1 MATIISDV
9 FGDLKIAL
17 RKINDAAIAVAT
29 VDKIIDNVVLV
40 TFTNHVI
47 ENYNLL
53 IVSGQR
59 FQRNNIVGAFNNIIA
74 SHRIDSCVE
83 IINHILVLILMQVLS
98 AKVNFVVDQQPVKH
112 MHENICLTRV
122 AWPANKH
129 PKGICWH
136 TRVALFVITFCSQT
150 GVVIR
155 NFHFFFCYIY
165 GKNMSMKKWRK
176 LVDEKA
182 EVEQQNDKIL
192 AVIKNNKINKE
203 FGQLSGE
210 DLFKPITSRLDKLQV
225 GTASKEEEEQIPD
238 YGMDEFD
245 LNNPFDED
253 FRPDAE
259 TPPPSPLPT
268 PPPSPPLPPSPPPSY
283 YTSSPPP
290 SPLPPLAEEEEMEE
304 VQPSGGVKP
313 KESKWGPPQEL
324 VIKGSESVDLQT
336 LNRMLTVNKDNP
348 NYFVKSET
356 SKFHNYTLADIKKAR
371 DAILERRQGK
381 FMPPAD
387 WMPDVDDDE
396 PDREMEGSG
405 SVDPNALVE
414 RLHISLASIQAGNT
428 SLKLKKQVQQM
439 LGLLVKLKEIT
450 QKEARKILG
459 TII

>member
-40 TFTNHVI
+40 AFTNHVI

-83 IINHILVLILMQVLS
+83 IINHILVLVLMQVLS

-136 TRVALFVITFCSQT
+136 TRVALLVITFCSQT
-150 GVVIR
+150 GVVIG
-155 NFHFFFCYIY
+155 NFHFFFFCYIY

-176 LVDEKA
+176 LASEKA

-192 AVIKNNKINKE
+192 ATIKNNKINKE

-225 GTASKEEEEQIPD
+225 GDSNSKEEEEVPD

-253 FRPDAE
+253 FRPDEE
-259 TPPPSPLPT
+259 TPPPTPSPT
-268 PPPSPPLPPSPPPSY
+268 PSPTPTSSP
-283 YTSSPPP
+283 TSSPPP
-290 SPLPPLAEEEEMEE
+290 SPTSTPLPPLAEEEETELMEE
-304 VQPSGGVKP
+304 SGASRGEKP
-313 KESKWGPPQEL
+313 SKWGPPQEL
-324 VIKGSESVDLQT
+324 VIKESESTDLQN
-336 LNRMLTVNKDNP
+336 LNRMLTVNKNNP
-348 NYFVKSET
+348 NYVVKSET
-356 SKFHNYTLADIKKAR
+356 SKFSGYTMAKLKKAR
-371 DAILERRQGK
+371 DEILERRKKGIKIPIQQL
-381 FMPPAD
+381 
-387 WMPDVDDDE
+387 MPDVDDDE

-414 RLHISLASIQAGNT
+414 RLHLSLASIQAGNT

-450 QKEARKILG
+450 QKEAHKILG
-459 TII
+459 SII